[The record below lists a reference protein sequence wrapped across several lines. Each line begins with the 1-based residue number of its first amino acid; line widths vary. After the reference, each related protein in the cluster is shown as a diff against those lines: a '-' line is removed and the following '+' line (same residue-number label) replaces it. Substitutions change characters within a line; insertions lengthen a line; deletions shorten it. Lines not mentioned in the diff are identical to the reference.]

1 MRPSPAPGAL
11 AAAKAR
17 AASLGSRPL
26 RHGQAPSST
35 MLRPGGL
42 GRASGGRMSPSGRN
56 AGAACRQAPPGSHRS
71 WLTAPT
77 TGAILCRSG
86 QIEAPHRASSLR
98 DWCRRLASRLAGP
111 VGGRWRCKRLPSIS
125 RERELAQAR
134 SFDLRGDESPAAAEI
149 RRDRTLGSTSIAEFD
164 SVPPG
169 CRTALRTY
177 LEHDDASFDDDRKGP
192 SPANALIA
200 SDAALQSLR
209 ERRGLND
216 DFCRSVTIAGTY
228 HCRPIPGLEMLYMQ
242 RRLRQCD
249 STPFMSHDPNDE
261 KPRRRCRAGF
271 FVWFGCGDRI

>member
-1 MRPSPAPGAL
+1 MGDTGMRPSPAPGAL

-17 AASLGSRPL
+17 AASLGSRSL

-35 MLRPGGL
+35 MLRPERPWTSL
-42 GRASGGRMSPSGRN
+42 RRRMSPSGRN

-71 WLTAPT
+71 RQTAPT
-77 TGAILCRSG
+77 TVAILCRSG

-98 DWCRRLASRLAGP
+98 DWCRRLASRLAVP

-125 RERELAQAR
+125 REQGLAQAR

-192 SPANALIA
+192 SPANAFIA
-200 SDAALQSLR
+200 SDATIQSLR
-209 ERRGLND
+209 EQRGLNGD
-216 DFCRSVTIAGTY
+216 SRRSVTIDGA
-228 HCRPIPGLEMLYMQ
+228 RPLPWFETPQ
-242 RRLRQCD
+242 RRGGKPGRVGAGK
-249 STPFMSHDPNDE
+249 SNDPNDE
-261 KPRRRCRAGF
+261 KPRRRYRAGF
-271 FVWFGCGDRI
+271 FV